1 MARVEIASQAWGW
14 LADISGN
21 GQPGVSVQIK
31 KTDGTDA
38 THYSAITGGSSA
50 TSALTTN
57 SDGTIPRFID
67 EGSYDLTAGG
77 ITRRVE
83 AVAGATVV
91 LAERRVATLTMNEDE
106 PWYGDWPTIGNAP
119 GSVG

>member
-31 KTDGTDA
+31 KTDGNPA

-91 LAERRVATLTMNEDE
+91 LAESRIGRAGGGPRQSLVDLIE
-106 PWYGDWPTIGNAP
+106 PAQ
-119 GSVG
+119 